1 MDISVSAAGNLE
13 QNNRNLNNG
22 HDRRRG
28 NRRPRRLHYSGNST
42 RSTTNEPSQN
52 QQRRGRGGYN
62 RRNGRGRFNA
72 NRRYD
77 RQTDPRYPQAEN
89 ELDNDAVPSEARSA
103 LNEPDSPNI
112 TVLEDSLKDLSLRE
126 ANMKLF
132 LQATYDCSICFLKI
146 KSRDPIWSCDKCYGS
161 FHLICMIKWANA
173 GLDNRDNERATCS
186 AWKCPHC
193 QKIHTAS
200 TNPLTYRCFCGK
212 VSRPEYRPGVS
223 TIPHGCDEVC
233 GKSKA
238 NLNAKALDNPRI
250 PPCPHNCTE
259 LCHPGPCPP
268 CTALVQ
274 LSCPCGR
281 VVKTTRCGEEL
292 PLPCGA
298 PCGRP
303 LTKDRCSF
311 GTHVCPLNC
320 HDGECPPCNKLIKS
334 VCYCGR
340 QDEVVRCG
348 SVEAKRYSLSE
359 LQTVYE
365 GDLEL
370 CDVEMFFKG
379 TDDEK
384 SALLVTPDGSLTALF
399 VGTVFSCEQRCDR
412 PLACE
417 HHSCMDIC
425 HPGECKSCP
434 LLPENCVTCP
444 CGRVPLSKLVMN
456 GNVHGNRRSC
466 IDPIP
471 LCPNICERPN
481 PICGHPCPE
490 KCHQGPE
497 CPPCKLTTQI
507 NCRCGKSSKE
517 IPCYEYAL
525 AVKNDPTSIQFL
537 CNRVC
542 AKKKTCGRH
551 KCNRKCCDVS

>member
-1 MDISVSAAGNLE
+1 MSIRVRTGSVNVKGYRIENK
-13 QNNRNLNNG
+13 
-22 HDRRRG
+22 
-28 NRRPRRLHYSGNST
+28 RPSW
-42 RSTTNEPSQN
+42 
-52 QQRRGRGGYN
+52 YN
-62 RRNGRGRFNA
+62 D
-72 NRRYD
+72 Y
-77 RQTDPRYPQAEN
+77 
-89 ELDNDAVPSEARSA
+89 
-103 LNEPDSPNI
+103 
-112 TVLEDSLKDLSLRE
+112 
-126 ANMKLF
+126 
-132 LQATYDCSICFLKI
+132 
-146 KSRDPIWSCDKCYGS
+146 
-161 FHLICMIKWANA
+161 FHLQQHRLVVGYVSGSGILLAYIAPVLVC
-173 GLDNRDNERATCS
+173 GLESASISMGEIAILAYFDFLTRNSSSMKVRTSDNHLPYQTPFSYATRYECFPS
-186 AWKCPHC
+186 IESINFGTYPEVMQLRCR
-193 QKIHTAS
+193 
-200 TNPLTYRCFCGK
+200 YRCPIK
-212 VSRPEYRPGVS
+212 
-223 TIPHGCDEVC
+223 
-233 GKSKA
+233 
-238 NLNAKALDNPRI
+238 
-250 PPCPHNCTE
+250 
-259 LCHPGPCPP
+259 
-268 CTALVQ
+268 
-274 LSCPCGR
+274 LS
-281 VVKTTRCGEEL
+281 V
-292 PLPCGA
+292 
-298 PCGRP
+298 
-303 LTKDRCSF
+303 
-311 GTHVCPLNC
+311 
-320 HDGECPPCNKLIKS
+320 

-348 SVEAKRYSLSE
+348 SVEAKRYSLFE
-359 LQTVYE
+359 LHTVYE

-379 TDDEK
+379 TDEEK
-384 SALLVTPDGSLTALF
+384 SALLATPNGSLTALF

-412 PLACE
+412 PLTCE

-444 CGRVPLSKLVMN
+444 CGRVPLSKLVLPITKLFVNPEISESCCTLSPKAGYCLNASTRVKYKRAVMN
-456 GNVHGNRRSC
+456 GNIHGNRRSC

-551 KCNRKCCDVS
+551 KCNRKCCDGASEDTSGTSRKRKMKPLMVKT